1 MKNLENITNNQRD
14 EDLKLLFYSVLVG
27 IVAGG
32 FSSLYRYII
41 HGIEG
46 VLGVI
51 INYSREYL
59 YIYPLLFVALIFIS
73 FLVSKLKKMSKFCG
87 GSGIPQVEA
96 EIKGYI
102 NPNPEKLLFAKIVG
116 GGLTALSGF
125 SVGREGPSIQIGAMS
140 GKIVSKKLKKNK
152 TIEKFLITCGASA
165 GLAAAFNAPVAGILF
180 AVEEIHRHISKKLL
194 VVCMAST
201 ITADLVSKI
210 LYGIDTVFSF
220 KLSDKLPI
228 TDYWTLI
235 LFSIA
240 LSLLG
245 VLYIFLMEFFMKVQD
260 RIKLKQEFKLIPYFV
275 LPLFIL
281 AFMPNLLGGGGFLM
295 KELQTVDFPIY
306 MLILLFIVK
315 LLFSIICFSSGVPGG
330 IFFPI
335 LVLGATIGTIFG
347 KIIDPV
353 YINSF
358 IILGM
363 AGYLTAIVRAPI
375 TSIILI
381 FEMTGNLSYLLPL
394 SIVCLITYSVPN
406 YLKSLPIYEYLLER
420 LMEKEHI
427 STSKCGEKM
436 TMSIVVELGSEIE
449 NKKIKEV
456 NFPDGMLITNI
467 DRGIEEIIPNGETV
481 IINGDVIKILV
492 NENKLFETF
501 TELQK
506 ICQNN

>member
-1 MKNLENITNNQRD
+1 MKNLENISDNQRI
-14 EDLKLLFYSVLVG
+14 EDVKLLFYGILVG

-32 FSSLYRYII
+32 LSSFYRYII
-41 HGIEG
+41 HGIEHI
-46 VLGVI
+46 LEII
-51 INYSREYL
+51 INFTRTNFYA
-59 YIYPLLFVALIFIS
+59 YPIIIALLVLIS
-73 FLVSKLKKMSKFCG
+73 FLVTKFKKFSKLCG

-102 NPNPEKLLFAKIVG
+102 NPNPTKVLFAKIFG
-116 GGLTALSGF
+116 GALTALAGF

-140 GKIVSKKLKKNK
+140 GKLVSRKLKKNK
-152 TIEKFLITCGASA
+152 TVEKFLITCGASA
-165 GLAAAFNAPVAGILF
+165 GLSAAFNAPVAGILF

-194 VVCMAST
+194 VVCMGAT

-210 LYGIDTVFSF
+210 LYGTETVFSF
-220 KLSDKLPI
+220 SLTEKLPLI
-228 TDYWTLI
+228 NYWTLI
-235 LFSIA
+235 LFAIV

-245 VLYIFLMEFFMKVQD
+245 VLYIFLMDVFMKVQD
-260 RIKLKQEFKLIPYFV
+260 KLKLKQEYKMIPYFL
-275 LPLFIL
+275 LPILIL

-295 KELQTVDFPIY
+295 KELQSANFPIY
-306 MLILLFIVK
+306 TLVLIFIVK

-347 KIIDPV
+347 KIVDPI

-363 AGYLTAIVRAPI
+363 AGYLTAIVRAPL

-394 SIVCLITYSVPN
+394 SIVCFITYALPN

-420 LMEKEHI
+420 LMERENI
-427 STSKCGEKM
+427 ASSKDGEKM
-436 TMSIVVELGSEIE
+436 TMSIVVEIGSEIE

-456 NFPDGMLITNI
+456 KFPKGMLIINI
-467 DRGIEEIIPNGETV
+467 DRGVEEIIPNGETT
-481 IINGDVIKILV
+481 IINGDVINILV
-492 NENKLFETF
+492 GENKLFDTF
-501 TELQK
+501 NELQK

>member
-1 MKNLENITNNQRD
+1 MKSLENVSNNHRK
-14 EDLKLLFYSVLVG
+14 EDLKLLFYGILVG
-27 IVAGG
+27 IAAGG
-32 FSSLYRYII
+32 LSSFYRYII

-46 VLGVI
+46 I
-51 INYSREYL
+51 IGGIVNISRSHF
-59 YIYPLLFVALIFIS
+59 YIYPIIFIALIFIS
-73 FLVSKLKKMSKFCG
+73 FLVTKIKKMSRFCG

-102 NPNPEKLLFAKIVG
+102 NPNPVKVLLAKIFG
-116 GGLTALSGF
+116 GALTALAGF

-140 GKIVSKKLKKNK
+140 GKLVSRKLKKNK
-152 TIEKFLITCGASA
+152 TVEKFLITCGASA

-180 AVEEIHRHISKKLL
+180 AVEEVHRHISKKLL
-194 VVCMAST
+194 VVCMAAT

-210 LYGIDTVFSF
+210 LYGTETVFNFSMAE
-220 KLSDKLPI
+220 KLPLVN
-228 TDYWTLI
+228 YWTLI
-235 LFSIA
+235 LFA
-240 LSLLG
+240 VVLSVLG
-245 VLYIFLMEFFMKVQD
+245 VLYIFLMEFFMKIQD
-260 RIKLKQEFKLIPYFV
+260 GLNLKKEFKLIPYFL
-275 LPLFIL
+275 LPIVIL
-281 AFMPNLLGGGGFLM
+281 IFTPNLLGGGGFLM

-335 LVLGATIGTIFG
+335 LVLGATVGTIFG
-347 KIIDPV
+347 KIIDPI

-363 AGYLTAIVRAPI
+363 AGYLTAIVRAPL

-394 SIVCLITYSVPN
+394 SIVCLITYSIPN

-420 LMEKEHI
+420 LMEREHI
-427 STSKCGEKM
+427 ATSKDGEKM
-436 TMSIVVELGSEIE
+436 TMSIVVEIGSEIE

-456 NFPDGMLITNI
+456 EFPKEMLIINI
-467 DRGIEEIIPNGETV
+467 DRGVEEIIPNGETT
-481 IINGDVIKILV
+481 IINGDVINVLV
-492 NENKLFETF
+492 SENKLFDTF
-501 TELQK
+501 NALQK

>member
-51 INYSREYL
+51 INYSREHL

-165 GLAAAFNAPVAGILF
+165 GLAAAFNAPVSKLLYGTETVFNFSLAEKLPLVNYWTIILF
-180 AVEEIHRHISKKLL
+180 AIV
-194 VVCMAST
+194 
-201 ITADLVSKI
+201 
-210 LYGIDTVFSF
+210 
-220 KLSDKLPI
+220 LSI
-228 TDYWTLI
+228 
-235 LFSIA
+235 
-240 LSLLG
+240 LG
-245 VLYIFLMEFFMKVQD
+245 VFYIFLMEFFMKVQD

-306 MLILLFIVK
+306 MLILFFIVK

-347 KIIDPV
+347 KIIDPI